1 MLLVTSDLS
10 TCRFLSL
17 YFQLSCFYLS
27 QSSEETSVERMSLI
41 NQHIS
46 LLGKWSENSLP
57 KFSIISIII
66 HVYVALYP

>member
-10 TCRFLSL
+10 TYRFLSL
-17 YFQLSCFYLS
+17 YFQLSCFYLFQAS
-27 QSSEETSVERMSLI
+27 VETSVERMSLI

-66 HVYVALYP
+66 HVYAALYP